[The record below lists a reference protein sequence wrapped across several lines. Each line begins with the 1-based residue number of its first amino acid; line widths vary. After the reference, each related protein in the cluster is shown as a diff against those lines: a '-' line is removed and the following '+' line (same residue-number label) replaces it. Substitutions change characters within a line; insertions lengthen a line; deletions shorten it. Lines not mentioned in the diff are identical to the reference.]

1 VSWRCGRFSVAYR
14 RDFTKRQTP
23 ALRAFRN
30 ITKRAT
36 VFESMFNED
45 SLKSGKLGKVEVTST
60 IDVLRL
66 HAFCR
71 AHDLSA
77 LNFGSNALASEVEL
91 CNKKII

>member
-1 VSWRCGRFSVAYR
+1 
-14 RDFTKRQTP
+14 
-23 ALRAFRN
+23 
-30 ITKRAT
+30 
-36 VFESMFNED
+36 MFNED

-60 IDVLRL
+60 IDVLRF